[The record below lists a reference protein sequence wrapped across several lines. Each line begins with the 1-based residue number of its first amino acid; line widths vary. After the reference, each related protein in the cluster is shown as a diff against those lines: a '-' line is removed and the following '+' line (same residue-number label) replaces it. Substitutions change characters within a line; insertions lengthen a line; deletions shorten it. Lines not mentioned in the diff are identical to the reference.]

1 MTSPSIAFNYRL
13 EVPASSVG
21 TSAPTTIEE
30 SGWKD
35 LALDLAT
42 WDLDMFDPANPV
54 FGPWL
59 ITGADAIAQRVAIRF
74 KFWLGEWFLDT
85 RQGVPYLQTVLVP
98 NPDLTLIRTLFRR
111 VIKTTPGVKHV
122 GSLDMRWEKAE
133 RRLIVDAFTAT
144 LVDGSELVMESPFI
158 VFQK

>member
-13 EVPASSVG
+13 EIPASSAG

-42 WDLDMFDPANPV
+42 WDLMLPIQLV
-54 FGPWL
+54 
-59 ITGADAIAQRVAIRF
+59 TGADAIAQRVAIRF

-122 GSLDMRWEKAE
+122 GALDMRWEKAE

-144 LVDGSELVMESPFI
+144 LVDGSELVMEAPFI